1 MSTHFFG
8 IKDWTF
14 AYSHS
19 IGRNEFAGT
28 GFRNPLDLALGA
40 DDLVYVVNRSYENR
54 RDGIHITVCTL
65 NEKFIGEFGSCGE
78 DDGEFI
84 WPVGL
89 TVDSQGRVYVSD
101 EWLNRISIFTK
112 DGQFVSKWGTS
123 GSGNGELHGPSGMA
137 ISQDGTMFVVDSK
150 NHRVQKFSLDGRYL
164 GQFGSFGSG
173 SGQLNTP
180 WGIAL
185 DKDGLVYVADWRN
198 DRIQKFTPDGQSLAT
213 FGQSGSG
220 VGQFKRPSGVAVDDD
235 GEIYVADRENDRVQI
250 LAPNGRFVA
259 ALKGDHQLSSWGK
272 EKLLS
277 NPDMIRQR
285 ALAMAHDGGAFEKS
299 FSHPTA
305 IRIDADNRI
314 AVLDS
319 VRGRIQVYTKSREPA
334 LV

>member
-14 AYSHS
+14 TYSHS
-19 IGRNEFAGT
+19 VGRNEFAGT
-28 GFRNPLDLALGA
+28 GFRNPLDLALGD

-65 NEKFIGEFGSCGE
+65 QEKFIGEFGSYGE
-78 DDGEFI
+78 DDGEFV
-84 WPVGL
+84 WPNGIAL
-89 TVDSQGRVYVSD
+89 DSQGQVYVSD
-101 EWLNRISIFTK
+101 EWLSRISIFTK
-112 DGQFVSKWGTS
+112 EGKFVGKWGTK
-123 GSGNGELHGPSGMA
+123 GSGDGELHGPSGIA
-137 ISQDGTMFVVDSK
+137 IAPDGTMFVVDSK
-150 NHRVQKFSLDGRYL
+150 NHRVQKFSLDGRYR
-164 GQFGSFGSG
+164 GQFGSFGNG
-173 SGQLNTP
+173 PGQFNTP

-198 DRIQKFTPDGQSLAT
+198 DRIQKLTPDGQPLAS

-220 VGQFKRPSGVAVDDD
+220 VGQFKRPSGVCVDND
-235 GEIYVADRENDRVQI
+235 GEIYVADRETDRVQI
-250 LAPNGRFVA
+250 LAPDGRFIA
-259 ALKGDHQLSSWGK
+259 ALKGDHQLSTWGK

-285 ALAMAHDGGAFEKS
+285 ALAMAHDGGAFERS

-305 IRIDADNRI
+305 VRVDAENRI

>member
-14 AYSHS
+14 TYSHS
-19 IGRNEFAGT
+19 VGRNEFAGT
-28 GFRNPLDLALGA
+28 GFRNPLDFALGA

-65 NEKFIGEFGSCGE
+65 NEKFIGEFGSSGE

-84 WPVGL
+84 WPVGI
-89 TVDSQGRVYVSD
+89 TVDSQGQVYVSD

-112 DGQFVSKWGTS
+112 EGQFVGKWGTS
-123 GSGNGELHGPSGMA
+123 GSGNGELHGPSGLA

-173 SGQLNTP
+173 PGQLNTP

-185 DKDGLVYVADWRN
+185 DAEGQVYVADWRN
-198 DRIQKFTPDGQSLAT
+198 DRIQKFSPDGQSLAT

-220 VGQFKRPSGVAVDDD
+220 VGQFKRPSGVCVDSD

-250 LAPNGRFVA
+250 LAPNGRFIA
-259 ALKGDHQLSSWGK
+259 ALKGDHQLSTWGK
-272 EKLLS
+272 DKLLS

-305 IRIDADNRI
+305 IRVDDENRI